1 MARSTS
7 TRWRPTPSGWTR
19 STVRCGSSAARSRT
33 ARSMSASLLGS
44 EVPMNKIL
52 PLVVLAALVPFVAA
66 AQTVSPYTGQEQRA
80 IKSLSPDEVK
90 AYLAGEGMG
99 LAKAGELNHYPGPK
113 HILAMADHL
122 GLTPAQR
129 ARIEAAEKA
138 MSATEHI
145 AELEGR
151 LRAAHLLAHIQTR
164 AVLQPDQITMYDS
177 MRGYDANGDPAKHM
191 H

>member
-1 MARSTS
+1 
-7 TRWRPTPSGWTR
+7 
-19 STVRCGSSAARSRT
+19 
-33 ARSMSASLLGS
+33 
-44 EVPMNKIL
+44 MNKAIA
-52 PLVVLAALVPFVAA
+52 LVVLAALVPLGAL
-66 AQTVSPYTGQEQRA
+66 AQTASPYSGQEARA
-80 IKSLSPDEVK
+80 IKSLSPDEIK

-138 MSATEHI
+138 MSATAIPLGRAIVDAEAELDARFAAGTIDERSLRAATAHI

-164 AVLQPDQITMYDS
+164 AALDPDQITMYDS
-177 MRGYDANGDPAKHM
+177 MRGYDANGDSAKHM

>member
-1 MARSTS
+1 
-7 TRWRPTPSGWTR
+7 
-19 STVRCGSSAARSRT
+19 
-33 ARSMSASLLGS
+33 
-44 EVPMNKIL
+44 MNKIL

-138 MSATEHI
+138 MSATAIPLGRAIVDAEADLDARFAAGTIDERALRAATAHI

-164 AVLQPDQITMYDS
+164 AVLEPDQITMYDS

>member
-1 MARSTS
+1 
-7 TRWRPTPSGWTR
+7 
-19 STVRCGSSAARSRT
+19 
-33 ARSMSASLLGS
+33 
-44 EVPMNKIL
+44 MNKIVALAAFAALL
-52 PLVVLAALVPFVAA
+52 PLGAI
-66 AQTVSPYTGQEQRA
+66 AQTASPYAGQELRA

-90 AYLAGEGMG
+90 AYLSGEGMG

-129 ARIEAAEKA
+129 SRIEAAEKA
-138 MSATEHI
+138 MSATALPLGRAIVDAEADLDARFAAGTIDERSLRAATAHI

-164 AVLQPDQITMYDS
+164 AALEPDQITMYDS
-177 MRGYDANGDPAKHM
+177 MRGYDPNGDAAKHM